1 MWIAWKIRV
10 FLGGAFWPLTITH
23 STYLSLRTNNQGM
36 PAILAEIKGR
46 IPSSYQLHKRSF
58 QFDAFSKSMHI
69 AFLSCSKHTV
79 LAFQT
84 YLSRRRRMHE
94 LIESRTKRTALEFDS
109 PRRELWLNSP
119 ERAALN
125 PFCPWPFSKVL
136 YWYYRTAH
144 PFNLVRVYKRDFDN
158 DLLQIVINKRCA

>member
-1 MWIAWKIRV
+1 
-10 FLGGAFWPLTITH
+10 
-23 STYLSLRTNNQGM
+23 M

-58 QFDAFSKSMHI
+58 QFGAFFKSMHI

-84 YLSRRRRMHE
+84 VSIPICIYRRRRMHE

-109 PRRELWLNSP
+109 PRRELWLSSP
-119 ERAALN
+119 ERATK
-125 PFCPWPFSKVL
+125 PVL
-136 YWYYRTAH
+136 PVT
-144 PFNLVRVYKRDFDN
+144 FQKSFILVLRRLLIDYSPGGDSASPMCCGVQNGNVYHDSQNELKEYFVRF
-158 DLLQIVINKRCA
+158 QPAF